1 MLDSLIKLFSQRPVL
16 CLVFVLILIFAALA
30 IGYAVG
36 INRLMRGRC
45 GKDDRSAYV
54 GKIENLIIDYL
65 NLGVIAYNADSAV
78 YCNNTI
84 RELPGFLGEDK
95 KIPRDINSFLTRYE
109 QDNHLKSNY
118 ILNSENDDTV
128 IRANYTVGRK
138 IYEIRILHRVVDGDR
153 LDIVIVDDIT
163 QIKDDERRQKDLA
176 ANVSHELKTPL
187 TVIRASELFVN
198 SIRPDKMPEYDE
210 IIKWGNRIVANA
222 VRMQDIVQDFLI
234 LSMTSSNVPMNIID
248 IREAAVKAVGSISDY
263 PNRDKVSI
271 NIPDEGCYPLVFGN
285 ANLVMRVII
294 NMLTNAVKYIDY
306 EGKTAPHE
314 INIEIVE
321 IDDRVAVS
329 VSDNGRGIPG
339 KDIDHLF
346 ERFYRVDNSGSRDV
360 GGSGIGLSIAKD
372 VANMHDGT
380 ITVVSELGSGS
391 TFTLSLPKAQT
402 VFTNV
407 FEDAS
412 TGIVSENQYYRTA
425 ADFMAVQVTEAVR
438 SMGYSDV
445 LEAADEMEKTS
456 PGEKTAH
463 DRRLATLLTKLGKER
478 YDELVEE
485 LTFVEDDGFDDEFD
499 DEQDTDDVSFDEDID
514 DIGAAAEDGEIVEIS
529 AETAAGEPETDSE
542 EKSGEA
548 QFQPLQP
555 SVRAVPEISSEL
567 MTSLESEPESPE
579 EEEIRKQKEEARKLL
594 TTPIL
599 PRAVPD
605 RKISPETPET
615 AKKDSNVKETVRIHP
630 NKEKKLYNGI
640 SRKSGKKK
648 STLFEEIKETP
659 AAPEEPEIRSA
670 VRKVLDE
677 TSPIVPAD
685 QKEEEQSE

>member
-1 MLDSLIKLFSQRPVL
+1 
-16 CLVFVLILIFAALA
+16 
-30 IGYAVG
+30 
-36 INRLMRGRC
+36 
-45 GKDDRSAYV
+45 
-54 GKIENLIIDYL
+54 
-65 NLGVIAYNADSAV
+65 
-78 YCNNTI
+78 
-84 RELPGFLGEDK
+84 
-95 KIPRDINSFLTRYE
+95 
-109 QDNHLKSNY
+109 
-118 ILNSENDDTV
+118 
-128 IRANYTVGRK
+128 
-138 IYEIRILHRVVDGDR
+138 
-153 LDIVIVDDIT
+153 
-163 QIKDDERRQKDLA
+163 
-176 ANVSHELKTPL
+176 
-187 TVIRASELFVN
+187 
-198 SIRPDKMPEYDE
+198 
-210 IIKWGNRIVANA
+210 
-222 VRMQDIVQDFLI
+222 
-234 LSMTSSNVPMNIID
+234 
-248 IREAAVKAVGSISDY
+248 
-263 PNRDKVSI
+263 
-271 NIPDEGCYPLVFGN
+271 
-285 ANLVMRVII
+285 
-294 NMLTNAVKYIDY
+294 
-306 EGKTAPHE
+306 
-314 INIEIVE
+314 
-321 IDDRVAVS
+321 
-329 VSDNGRGIPG
+329 
-339 KDIDHLF
+339 
-346 ERFYRVDNSGSRDV
+346 
-360 GGSGIGLSIAKD
+360 
-372 VANMHDGT
+372 
-380 ITVVSELGSGS
+380 
-391 TFTLSLPKAQT
+391 
-402 VFTNV
+402 
-407 FEDAS
+407 
-412 TGIVSENQYYRTA
+412 
-425 ADFMAVQVTEAVR
+425 MAVQVTEAVR

-514 DIGAAAEDGEIVEIS
+514 DIGAAAEDGEIS

-548 QFQPLQP
+548 PLQPSQP

>member
-36 INRLMRGRC
+36 INRLMRGRR

-54 GKIENLIIDYL
+54 GKIENLIIDHL

-84 RELPGFLGEDK
+84 RDLPGFLGEDK

-138 IYEIRILHRVVDGDR
+138 IYEIKILHRVVDGDR

-271 NIPDEGCYPLVFGN
+271 NLPDEGCYPLVFGN

-514 DIGAAAEDGEIVEIS
+514 DIGAAAEDGEITEIP
-529 AETAAGEPETDSE
+529 AETAAGEPETESE

-548 QFQPLQP
+548 QFQPSQP